1 MLRRLPIFD
10 SVGPKSTNQ
19 SLKIARAIA
28 SSVSSMEVKT
38 SIVRDEAAAR
48 LKRASS
54 LVGDAHEPK
63 KVLVI
68 DVGGT
73 SVKLLASGDEH
84 FQPGHLRAPLRHP
97 DLPPCWRLGYQ

>member
-1 MLRRLPIFD
+1 
-10 SVGPKSTNQ
+10 
-19 SLKIARAIA
+19 
-28 SSVSSMEVKT
+28 VKT

-54 LVGDAHEPK
+54 LVGDAYEPK

-73 SVKLLASGDEH
+73 SVKLLVSGQHKRRMGDGTSGDVKVSR
-84 FQPGHLRAPLRHP
+84 GRN
-97 DLPPCWRLGYQ
+97 

>member
-1 MLRRLPIFD
+1 
-10 SVGPKSTNQ
+10 
-19 SLKIARAIA
+19 
-28 SSVSSMEVKT
+28 MEVKT

-54 LVGDAHEPK
+54 LVGDAYEPK

-73 SVKLLASGDEH
+73 SVKLLASGQHERWM
-84 FQPGHLRAPLRHP
+84 GRRAPP
-97 DLPPCWRLGYQ
+97 GA